1 MKNELYKLM
10 ASMPFVLLNLYCFP
24 FLGIFLALFRFFYY
38 KNKCYKTS
46 LFFVLLGLLLIIPN
60 WSTFFLKMCNFPESW
75 VSTLNIFISSE
86 LYLKIFDYGK
96 FLIYLG
102 IIFLILKYVFFE
114 FFYKI
119 KKQLSSK
126 VEKYIKDDLNKDYEI
141 RKENDLK
148 MHEKR
153 EIAKNTHVVKCPYC
167 GSDNVLTQQIGICGY
182 CRRNIEYKNEKNK
195 S

>member
-1 MKNELYKLM
+1 
-10 ASMPFVLLNLYCFP
+10 
-24 FLGIFLALFRFFYY
+24 
-38 KNKCYKTS
+38 
-46 LFFVLLGLLLIIPN
+46 
-60 WSTFFLKMCNFPESW
+60 MCNFPESW

-126 VEKYIKDDLNKDYEI
+126 VEKYIKDDLNKDY
-141 RKENDLK
+141 
-148 MHEKR
+148 
-153 EIAKNTHVVKCPYC
+153 
-167 GSDNVLTQQIGICGY
+167 
-182 CRRNIEYKNEKNK
+182 
-195 S
+195 